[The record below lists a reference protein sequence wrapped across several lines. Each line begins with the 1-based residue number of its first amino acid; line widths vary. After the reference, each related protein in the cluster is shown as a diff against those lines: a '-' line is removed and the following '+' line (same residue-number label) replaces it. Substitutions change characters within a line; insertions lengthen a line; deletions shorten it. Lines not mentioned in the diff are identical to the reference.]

1 MNTSMKQVEDP
12 LSHLRIST
20 ILSFEQGQAI
30 YSAGDEAT
38 KVFLVISG
46 SVKISRRTND
56 SREVTICI
64 CQVDDVFGESAMIDS
79 YRFETTMALESTR
92 VMVWTKAQIEAG
104 GMENPRLFYALL
116 QTMIARVGFLAG
128 RIESY
133 AVDSA
138 KCRLARA
145 LIELAAATPGN
156 PNGGSA
162 QIKPLTHEVLSSY
175 IGSTRESVTLF
186 MNQFRRAGCL
196 TYSRHGI
203 SLMPRR
209 MRETFLEIAN
219 QDSDQRPLS
228 DLEE

>member
-1 MNTSMKQVEDP
+1 MKQVEDP

-20 ILSFEQGQAI
+20 ILSFEQGQTI

-38 KVFLVISG
+38 NLFLVISG
-46 SVKISRRTND
+46 SVKISRRTNS
-56 SREVTICI
+56 SREIAVCI

-79 YRFETTMALESTR
+79 CRSETTIALEPTR
-92 VMVWTKAQIEAG
+92 VMVWSKAKIEAG

-156 PNGGSA
+156 PNGGPA
-162 QIKPLTHEVLSSY
+162 RIKPLTHEILSSY
-175 IGSTRESVTLF
+175 IGSTREVVTLL
-186 MNQFRRAGCL
+186 MNQFRRSGCL
-196 TYSRHGI
+196 TYSREGI
-203 SLMPRR
+203 SLMPQR
-209 MRETFLEIAN
+209 MREKYLEIAN
-219 QDSDQRPLS
+219 CDGAEHPLS
-228 DLEE
+228 GSEE